1 MVSGEPENN
10 IENSVFKLLHLDDGP
25 FDSDF
30 DAIATIVKDI
40 TKTSYSGIS
49 FYHDNKVFFRP
60 FKGGV
65 LDGIP
70 MGEYFRSDQKN
81 SEIININNTIADPNN
96 KFKPVNFGEIEIRS
110 IASAPFFRYDKQML
124 GEIFVADKIERDFS
138 ENDVKYLKYF
148 ADLISKIIVLKV
160 DCRLEKNVMQD
171 KYNQISRQYQTLE
184 EEGVRSQA
192 MLKDIGDALVATDNS
207 GNINFVN
214 DAALTAMG
222 YESMEVMGKSFIK
235 MFRIFNKDG
244 KEVESNEN
252 PLRNALFFNKKVKSN
267 ECLLLK
273 KSGDQFQVSITATP
287 VIFYQRTIGGIV
299 VIRDITREKDVDR
312 MKTEFISLA
321 SHQLRTPLSS
331 IKWLVELLLDDY
343 KGMNEEQIQIV
354 KNVYESNQRMI
365 DLVDG
370 LLNISRIESGRI
382 IIEPKATNLKTLVE
396 KIVGELT
403 PKIIEKELKVNI
415 DVANDVPEISVDPKL
430 ISNVYLNF
438 LTNSIKYSINK
449 GQVNVKIYI
458 KDSDVISEVKDSGL
472 GIPKKQQAR
481 VFEKFFRADNVTR
494 VVTDG
499 SGLGL
504 YLTKL
509 IVEASGGKIGFES
522 EELKGSTFWFSV
534 PIAGV
539 LPKKGEVSIE

>member
-299 VIRDITREKDVDR
+299 VIRDITREKEVDR

-331 IKWLVELLLDDY
+331 IKWLVELLLDDF
-343 KGMNEEQIQIV
+343 KGMNEEQIQII

-522 EELKGSTFWFSV
+522 EELKGSTFWFSL

-539 LPKKGEVSIE
+539 LPKKGEVSID

>member
-403 PKIIEKELKVNI
+403 PKIVEKELKVNI
-415 DVANDVPEISVDPKL
+415 DIANDVPEISVDPKL

>member
-60 FKGGV
+60 FKGGT
-65 LDGIP
+65 LDSIP
-70 MGEYFRSDQKN
+70 VGDYIRNDQEN
-81 SEIININNTIADPNN
+81 SEIISINNTIADPNN

-415 DVANDVPEISVDPKL
+415 DIANDVPEISVDPKL

>member
-1 MVSGEPENN
+1 MDSGEPENN
-10 IENSVFKLLHLDDGP
+10 TESSVFKLLHLDDGP
-25 FDSDF
+25 LDNEF

-40 TKTSYSGIS
+40 TKTSYSGVS
-49 FYHDNKVFFRP
+49 FYHDNTVFFRP

-331 IKWLVELLLDDY
+331 IKWLVELLLDDF
-343 KGMNEEQIQIV
+343 KGMNEEQIQII

-396 KIVGELT
+396 RIVGELT

-415 DVANDVPEISVDPKL
+415 DIANDVPEISVDPKL

-522 EELKGSTFWFSV
+522 EELKGSTFWFSL

-539 LPKKGEVSIE
+539 LPKKGEVSID

>member
-415 DVANDVPEISVDPKL
+415 DIANDVPEISVDPKL

>member
-1 MVSGEPENN
+1 MVFAKQLGLSSEWHTKYLESLRTILGDVYPEIKSQEIEKIIADEFSKFEMTLDKGLKEFEKLSNIDGESAFQLYQTYGFPWELTYELAQAKGLNPSHELLGLVELTSHGGFTMSPEFLRRYPPNP
-10 IENSVFKLLHLDDGP
+10 K
-25 FDSDF
+25 
-30 DAIATIVKDI
+30 
-40 TKTSYSGIS
+40 
-49 FYHDNKVFFRP
+49 FR
-60 FKGGV
+60 KGGTTQA
-65 LDGIP
+65 IH
-70 MGEYFRSDQKN
+70 
-81 SEIININNTIADPNN
+81 
-96 KFKPVNFGEIEIRS
+96 
-110 IASAPFFRYDKQML
+110 QMM
-124 GEIFVADKIERDFS
+124 A
-138 ENDVKYLKYF
+138 YH
-148 ADLISKIIVLKV
+148 
-160 DCRLEKNVMQD
+160 
-171 KYNQISRQYQTLE
+171 QTLE
-184 EEGVRSQA
+184 EEGVRSRA

-415 DVANDVPEISVDPKL
+415 DIANDVPEISVDPKL

-472 GIPKKQQAR
+472 GIPKKQQVR